1 MSDSQNSRRL
11 FPRREAAPAAA
22 PEPPASAAVPTAS
35 EPPEPPAAAAAPER
49 VADLASAQTAPGQTP
64 APAPASAAP
73 APAPIPA
80 PTPVALAAP
89 APPAPAAS
97 AAPQSALAA
106 GAAALAAG
114 ERQHVHHSYIW
125 LGSLRTGAA
134 VVFALVIS
142 LFSSIASLVSGI
154 QHLASGGDLAFGML
168 VAVAVVAGGFVLVL
182 AAIFAVHVVAYRHLW
197 YQVGPE
203 EFNLY
208 SGVFSKKRVHVPYQR
223 IQSVDQK
230 ATLLQRV
237 FGVCTVSI
245 DTAGGANNKAVVVPY
260 LAKQQ
265 AEVLR
270 AQLFA
275 RKQWLAAGNDP
286 ASFPAWTVGAAA
298 PQPASGAAS
307 SPGAAVPQPAS
318 GTPAEGNVLDLPAD
332 LWNEV
337 GGVFAGAAVDTG
349 RVTYEYGL
357 TNKELVLTGFSNNT
371 AFVVV
376 VIALMGA
383 VGQFADMLFDLVPGS
398 GDAAVDAVVSAAS
411 GQVAGSLAA
420 ALFAAFIGGSLVLW
434 LLSALASCLSYGG
447 FHARRRDDRIE
458 VERGLLQHQFQGV
471 GIDRV
476 QSVIIKQGFVRRLL
490 GCCEVSLGKI
500 DAAADGGDTK
510 ASSSQ
515 GVLVIHPFVKASR
528 VPDILSGLVPEFSGL
543 PDEPRRVAPV
553 ALRRGLVRRCLWQ
566 GTGFWLAVTV
576 LFCQVALH
584 LLIAYEEPGEA
595 WALPYLDGGCAVG
608 YLLAFVLLVVDA
620 VGAVLW
626 YRESSFA
633 VNDRFMQVSN
643 GGISRETVSFP
654 RQKIQFGYAKTN
666 PLQRLARTAT
676 LSARTAAGV
685 GGTTIRLIDV
695 REEDARVWLAWL
707 KPRGNVLQ

>member
-1 MSDSQNSRRL
+1 MTDPQNSSRP
-11 FPRREAAPAAA
+11 FPRSASASQPAAGGIP
-22 PEPPASAAVPTAS
+22 PEAVAQPVPPAV
-35 EPPEPPAAAAAPER
+35 
-49 VADLASAQTAPGQTP
+49 
-64 APAPASAAP
+64 
-73 APAPIPA
+73 
-80 PTPVALAAP
+80 
-89 APPAPAAS
+89 PAAS
-97 AAPQSALAA
+97 GPAAQP
-106 GAAALAAG
+106 AAG

-125 LGSLRTGAA
+125 LGSLRAGAA
-134 VVFALVIS
+134 ALFAVAIAA
-142 LFSSIASLVSGI
+142 FSSIASAISSIQRALAGMDAGFGLFVAIAIVALLVIVALGI
-154 QHLASGGDLAFGML
+154 L
-168 VAVAVVAGGFVLVL
+168 
-182 AAIFAVHVVAYRHLW
+182 FAVHAISYKHLW
-197 YQVGPE
+197 YQLGSE
-203 EFNLY
+203 EFNLF

-230 ATLLQRV
+230 ATLLQRL

-245 DTAGGANNKAVVVPY
+245 DTAGGANNKAVIVPY

-265 AEVLR
+265 AETLR
-270 AQLFA
+270 TQLFA

-286 ASFPAWTVGAAA
+286 AAFPAVVGAA
-298 PQPASGAAS
+298 PVQPAAAPS
-307 SPGAAVPQPAS
+307 LAAVAPAAPGS
-318 GTPAEGNVLDLPAD
+318 AAGNVLDVATGVWD
-332 LWNEV
+332 EV

-349 RVTYEYGL
+349 RVSYEYGL
-357 TNKELVLTGFSNNT
+357 TNKELLLTGFSNNT

-376 VIALMGA
+376 IIAILGA
-383 VGQFADMLFDLVPGS
+383 VGQFADILFDLIPGS

-411 GQVAGSLAA
+411 GPAAGGLAA
-420 ALFAAFIGGSLVLW
+420 VLFAAFIGGSLVLW

-500 DAAADGGDTK
+500 DAASEGDDSKGT
-510 ASSSQ
+510 ASQ

-528 VPDILSGLVPEFSGL
+528 VPEILAGLVPEFADL
-543 PDEPRRVAPV
+543 PTEPRRVAPV
-553 ALRRGLVRRCLWQ
+553 ALRRGLIRRCLWQ
-566 GTGFWLAVTV
+566 GEGFWLAVVV
-576 LFCQVALH
+576 LICQVGLH
-584 LLIAYEEPGEA
+584 LLVAAEPSEA
-595 WALPYLDGGCAVG
+595 WALPYLDGGALVG
-608 YLLAFVLLVVDA
+608 YLFALVLLVVDA
-620 VGAVLW
+620 VGTVLW

-666 PLQRLARTAT
+666 PFQRLAHTAT

-695 REEDARVWLAWL
+695 GEEDARAWLAWL